1 MKVDINRVLA
11 YDVKDKEGWPVGI
24 SEASK
29 SWAIDLIRAALA
41 GRGEAG
47 LTLLEVRQALFD
59 DPVPDRPVAFWIA
72 RMDLW
77 ELAVSYKVLM
87 AVGTKP
93 IWMLGELRKEVGDYD
108 D

>member
-1 MKVDINRVLA
+1 MIERAIA

-29 SWAIDLIRAALA
+29 SWAIDLIRERLLA
-41 GRGEAG
+41 SGTAG
-47 LTLLEVRQALFD
+47 MTLLEVRQALFD
-59 DPVPDRPVAFWIA
+59 DPVSDRPVAFWIA

-93 IWMLGELRKEVGDYD
+93 LWVLQELRKEIGDFD